1 MGKIQYLEAPKHTSK
16 LARFLSTRQRE
27 LDEWAFVHIKI
38 INPAEYSMDEM
49 LQFLGYQFQDSSAII
64 LTMRASNEIVVVTK
78 NQNNIG
84 LIRLEG
90 QINKTVS
97 KNAVEAAMFP
107 LHKNNLAMLSN
118 ILIQH
123 LAPEDVTT
131 RINLKRMQ
139 RKSNTMMV
147 VDDDFMV
154 CRQFENIL
162 GGFGECIIQNDT
174 QDFFEAYVE
183 HAPDI
188 LFLDIHLQT
197 DHGPDL
203 MKKLRDTIDQHAHI
217 VMISSDTYETTIR
230 EVKEKGAKGFIVKP
244 LNRQQLFTHV
254 MKMPTFSPRE
264 KQMA

>member
-90 QINKTVS
+90 QINKT
-97 KNAVEAAMFP
+97 
-107 LHKNNLAMLSN
+107 
-118 ILIQH
+118 
-123 LAPEDVTT
+123 
-131 RINLKRMQ
+131 
-139 RKSNTMMV
+139 
-147 VDDDFMV
+147 
-154 CRQFENIL
+154 
-162 GGFGECIIQNDT
+162 GECIIQNDT

-183 HAPDI
+183 HV
-188 LFLDIHLQT
+188 FLDIHLQT